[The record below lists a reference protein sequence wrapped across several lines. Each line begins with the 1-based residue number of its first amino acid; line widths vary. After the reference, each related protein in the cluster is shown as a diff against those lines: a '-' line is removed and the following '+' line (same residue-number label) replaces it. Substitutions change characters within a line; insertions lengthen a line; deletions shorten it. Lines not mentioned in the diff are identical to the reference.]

1 MLDDRRVWVSFTRV
15 RKTTFKENIK
25 WVKRVRGEA
34 EKPTHM
40 ALYDIHAKKILNEIN
55 LEKHGLNVVFSVLP
69 AVSP

>member
-1 MLDDRRVWVSFTRV
+1 
-15 RKTTFKENIK
+15 
-25 WVKRVRGEA
+25 
-34 EKPTHM
+34 M